1 MRWNKPLVIVGGLAI
16 VGLAI
21 SFGLID
27 STDVDSVDRNAV
39 ESVQP
44 AAGDLV
50 PRQSVIEVDLETGY
64 QAELWILTNPSSETW
79 LRIPDSELSFV
90 EGTGVYTWVPGPGKV
105 VEEWAAGEH
114 TIRVVWDTITG
125 LPDVGEYE
133 WTFRTY

>member
-1 MRWNKPLVIVGGLAI
+1 MRRPLIIIAALAIAGLAF
-16 VGLAI
+16 
-21 SFGLID
+21 SFTRID
-27 STDVDSVDRNAV
+27 SSGVGSVDRKVV

-44 AAGDLV
+44 APGDLV

-64 QAELWILTNPSSETW
+64 EAELWILTNPASGTW
-79 LRIPDSELSFV
+79 LRIPENELSFV

-105 VEEWAAGEH
+105 VEEWTSGEH
-114 TIRVVWDTITG
+114 TIRVVWDTLTG